1 MNDNK
6 LTVWQ
11 SMEVLTN
18 TILNMQKELS
28 LIKNTSLD
36 QDVTLEK
43 GKELSS
49 SIYEANLKLNKSINI
64 ATLTKSGYYMLSS
77 ELVVRNHITKEEVK
91 IPTDFHYLKD
101 VKSNYDDCKLTFCNF
116 LGNEFF

>member
-11 SMEVLTN
+11 SIEVLTN

-43 GKELSS
+43 GRVTLPR
-49 SIYEANLKLNKSINI
+49 KSRQ
-64 ATLTKSGYYMLSS
+64 K
-77 ELVVRNHITKEEVK
+77 VK
-91 IPTDFHYLKD
+91 
-101 VKSNYDDCKLTFCNF
+101 TF
-116 LGNEFF
+116 LL